1 MMSKTRKSDKQTRR
15 ATTLSVYKH
24 LLKEGKIRLGGAAD
38 NRYNE
43 LFKRRVK

>member
-1 MMSKTRKSDKQTRR
+1 MNKVNKSDKQTHR

-24 LLKEGKIRLGGAAD
+24 LLKEGKIHLGGAAD

-43 LFKRRVK
+43 LIKRRIK